1 MNGGGKERRMDQRG
15 WREEKRK
22 GGYDEKG
29 SLLSLSLSLSFF
41 MYKGGYRRGVF
52 FGTPGFYCSLSV
64 AVVVLLTRA
73 QDEGG
78 GLLTL
83 SPFSAEEETGR
94 RRGKCVWINDEVGP
108 GGGGK
113 IFGASEVL
121 VVVGK

>member
-1 MNGGGKERRMDQRG
+1 M
-15 WREEKRK
+15 
-22 GGYDEKG
+22 
-29 SLLSLSLSLSFF
+29 
-41 MYKGGYRRGVF
+41 GGYRLGVF

-64 AVVVLLTRA
+64 VVLLLTRA

-83 SPFSAEEETGR
+83 SPFSAAEETGR

-108 GGGGK
+108 GGGGGK

>member
-1 MNGGGKERRMDQRG
+1 
-15 WREEKRK
+15 
-22 GGYDEKG
+22 
-29 SLLSLSLSLSFF
+29 

-64 AVVVLLTRA
+64 VVVVLLTRA

-94 RRGKCVWINDEVGP
+94 GGKCVWINDEVEPGG